1 MLKMK
6 MINIEAYIQPTN
18 LTNVTQS
25 NLICHSK
32 LGFFFSRVNRLN
44 CKKKNKKRVGL
55 DSDLQKILFKKI

>member
-32 LGFFFSRVNRLN
+32 LGVFFFSWVNRLN
-44 CKKKNKKRVGL
+44 CKKKKKKKKRTKKEL
-55 DSDLQKILFKKI
+55 D

>member
-6 MINIEAYIQPTN
+6 MINIEAYIQPIN

-32 LGFFFSRVNRLN
+32 LGSLSLSLSLGLIGEIV
-44 CKKKNKKRVGL
+44 KKKNKKRVGL
-55 DSDLQKILFKKI
+55 DSD

>member
-32 LGFFFSRVNRLN
+32 LVSLSLSLSLSLGLIGEIV
-44 CKKKNKKRVGL
+44 KKRTKKEL
-55 DSDLQKILFKKI
+55 D